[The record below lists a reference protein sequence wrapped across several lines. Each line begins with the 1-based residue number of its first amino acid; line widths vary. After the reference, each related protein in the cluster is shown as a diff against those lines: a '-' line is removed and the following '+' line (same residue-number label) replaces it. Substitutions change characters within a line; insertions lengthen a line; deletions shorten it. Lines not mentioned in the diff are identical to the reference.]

1 MKLHLEF
8 DRPYQ
13 AAAVEAVCDCWG
25 SLNTGVTNRHL
36 NPSSATDQ
44 ESTITPVTPA
54 IRKHCCGAR

>member
-13 AAAVEAVCDCWG
+13 AAAVEAICDCWG

-36 NPSSATDQ
+36 NPRPPPTKNRRSRQ
-44 ESTITPVTPA
+44 
-54 IRKHCCGAR
+54 